1 MNKGFFIAVTAL
13 VVSSSTFAQSTTQ
26 LQYKNTNLSNA
37 LTGKITVNGVSNNVY
52 IGALNFNQQGS
63 TNLLTTF
70 CVDPSSMLNKDFHS
84 YNVSNLN
91 FNDPAGLGL
100 AGKIM
105 TSSWSNNMTADQ
117 QAAMQLAI
125 WSAVTDNGSSFNAN
139 GSKFKVSG
147 VSDSVLKLAS
157 TYYSTGFNATT
168 GVGPVTLYTTNAKG
182 GQSQMQAVPE
192 PATMAALG
200 LGALGLLRRRKA
212 KKA

>member
-1 MNKGFFIAVTAL
+1 MNKGFFIAVSTL
-13 VVSSSTFAQSTTQ
+13 VVSSSAFAQNTTSLKYSST
-26 LQYKNTNLSNA
+26 NRSDA
-37 LTGKITVNGVSNNVY
+37 LTAKITVGGVSNNVY
-52 IGALNFNQQGS
+52 IGALNFQQQGS

-70 CVDPSSMLNKDFHS
+70 CIDPSSMLNKDFHT

-91 FNDPAGLGL
+91 FSDPAGLGL

-105 TSSWSNNMTADQ
+105 TSNWNTNMNANQ
-117 QAAMQLAI
+117 QAALQLAI

-147 VSDSVLKLAS
+147 VSDSVLQLAS
-157 TYYSTGFNATT
+157 TYYSTGFKAST
-168 GVGPVTLYTTNAKG
+168 GTGPVTLYTTTAKG